1 MPQSSKDIWI
11 SSTYKHK
18 WILKKKFSGKSDL
31 QNTSGW
37 SHLHKILKTYKTTLD
52 II

>member
-18 WILKKKFSGKSDL
+18 WILKKKVQWKKWFAEYIWL
-31 QNTSGW
+31 IAFTQNIKN
-37 SHLHKILKTYKTTLD
+37 L
-52 II
+52 